1 MCLLVA
7 GPHELCPLMIT
18 SDSQLAENLQGFCV
32 EWTQELEDDVMA
44 VYNEFPDPWRVQVA
58 GMG

>member
-1 MCLLVA
+1 
-7 GPHELCPLMIT
+7 MIT